1 MGFLCSAIGR
11 VLVDVLTFFSPSFVP
26 SPLLLEMLGDFFV
39 LVWLT
44 LIPDLVGYEL
54 VMVMDDSLG

>member
-1 MGFLCSAIGR
+1 
-11 VLVDVLTFFSPSFVP
+11 VLVGVLTFFFPSRVP

-39 LVWLT
+39 LVWLA
-44 LIPDLVGYEL
+44 LIPDLVGYEM